1 MTEQRITEATDGQKP
16 VSVIILAA
24 GKGTRMNNPNKP
36 KVLFELHDKPMIE
49 YVMHQALSLHPAH
62 IVTIIG
68 FQREAVQH
76 FLDERFPAEKYPLH
90 YAVQDPQ
97 LGTGHA
103 ADQAAPILQH
113 FYGNVIILSGDV
125 PLLKAETLSAF
136 ARAHTESHAD
146 LTVLSVEAP
155 NPTGYGRIVRLHDGT
170 FIKIV
175 EHKDATDIERQIT
188 EINSG
193 IYIVDA
199 EKLFAS
205 LKKVSNNNAQGE
217 YYLTTIVEI
226 LLAEGNTVHA
236 WKTDAFHEVLG
247 INTTEQLSEA
257 ESMLAS
263 A

>member
-1 MTEQRITEATDGQKP
+1 MSSTPANTSDSTQP
-16 VSVIILAA
+16 VSVVILAA

-36 KVLFELHDKPMIE
+36 KVLFEIHGKPMIE

-68 FQREAVQH
+68 FQREAVQG
-76 FLDERFPAEKYPLH
+76 FLEQTFPVEQYPLRF
-90 YAVQDPQ
+90 AVQDPQ

-103 ADQAAPILQH
+103 ADQAEPVLRD
-113 FYGNVIILSGDV
+113 FSGNVIILSGDV
-125 PLLKAETLSAF
+125 PLLRAETLRAF
-136 ARAHTESHAD
+136 AEEHARTQAV

-155 NPTGYGRIVRLHDGT
+155 DPTGYGRVVRSADGA
-170 FIKIV
+170 FVKIV
-175 EHKDATDIERQIT
+175 EHKDATDAERSIT

-199 EKLFAS
+199 SKLFAS

-226 LLAEGNTVHA
+226 LLAEGNVVRA
-236 WKTDAFHEVLG
+236 WKTDAFREVLG
-247 INTTEQLSEA
+247 VNTVAQLADA
-257 ESMLAS
+257 ESMLVPA
-263 A
+263 